1 MSDTLGQL
9 LASANMR
16 ETPPQE
22 MSKPDLEIVIDGAP
36 QPKMDSSGVLTT
48 ELPDGSLTIDFSG
61 GKEKPQFSEDFNANL
76 AGTLGLELGNLANQ
90 LISEIDSDIQGRA
103 EWMDM

>member
-22 MSKPDLEIVIDGAP
+22 AQKPDLEIVIDGAP
-36 QPKMDSSGVLTT
+36 EPKMDSSGVLTT
-48 ELPDGSLTIDFSG
+48 ELPDG
-61 GKEKPQFSEDFNANL
+61 
-76 AGTLGLELGNLANQ
+76 
-90 LISEIDSDIQGRA
+90 
-103 EWMDM
+103 